1 MNGFQDRT
9 PPLEFRL
16 ACGPS
21 VPLGGEEAGFPRSC
35 PCYSETQVSPLY
47 DGRGYN
53 ERRNRGDGPARHV
66 RPRER
71 TPRRARATAAAGE
84 HSRTELQTVTATVCI
99 ARLVVFSGLPSFA
112 SAELLERGRAS
123 FPRGAGTAR
132 GPRTGRMGRT
142 GFARRVRPAC
152 RARSFR
158 ALLNAK
164 PRDRHDSPGWRRATA
179 PRFSAPRDQVVRPRS
194 HSSRWGPQTPG

>member
-21 VPLGGEEAGFPRSC
+21 VPLRGEEAGFPRSC

-71 TPRRARATAAAGE
+71 TPRRARDG
-84 HSRTELQTVTATVCI
+84 SC
-99 ARLVVFSGLPSFA
+99 
-112 SAELLERGRAS
+112 GRALEDGVADGHGH
-123 FPRGAGTAR
+123 RLHRTAGRILWAAVLCVRRASGERAGLFSPGRWHSAR
-132 GPRTGRMGRT
+132 PEDREDGED

-164 PRDRHDSPGWRRATA
+164 PCDRHDSPGWRRATA
-179 PRFSAPRDQVVRPRS
+179 PRFSALRDQVVRPRS

>member
-1 MNGFQDRT
+1 MYITSAPVCRGGCGGPGGLNGFQDRT

-21 VPLGGEEAGFPRSC
+21 VPLRGEEAGFPRSC

-71 TPRRARATAAAGE
+71 TPRRARDG
-84 HSRTELQTVTATVCI
+84 SC
-99 ARLVVFSGLPSFA
+99 
-112 SAELLERGRAS
+112 GRALEDGVADGHGH
-123 FPRGAGTAR
+123 RLHRTAGRILWA
-132 GPRTGRMGRT
+132 
-142 GFARRVRPAC
+142 AVLCVRRASGE
-152 RARSFR
+152 RAGLF
-158 ALLNAK
+158 
-164 PRDRHDSPGWRRATA
+164 SPGRWH
-179 PRFSAPRDQVVRPRS
+179 SARPEDREDGEDEVCKAS
-194 HSSRWGPQTPG
+194 PSCVPGAVLSSLAKC